1 MLSPQVRMPLCP
13 SHPARPARVVR
24 VIASSLALLSFLAVG
39 LIASHAHAQAA
50 GLAVVVT
57 NKDALARLD
66 GNGGGITKRTDAAS
80 REGVN
85 LQDCRGDQSIN
96 FPLTVTGFAPGDVA
110 QIWASNGALDC
121 TDPNNR
127 PGVTSVHCFQV
138 GTFSLVNTT
147 QTTIKVKALLAAT
160 GITTLDS
167 FGCPAV
173 DISTITVYFMV
184 FRGGVATAAAAKDT
198 VPIKVDT
205 QGPVGLTGI
214 KALPG
219 DQAITISWDSV
230 GEAGAQDIIGAQA
243 LCDPTPAPSLATDA
257 GTTQVCTEAGDADP
271 DASATPEPNC
281 TTVAREGAA
290 AGGPI
295 PSTGQIPSNG
305 LACTTA
311 TFATSK
317 AVGCGSVTGTTGNTI
332 RIDTINGQP
341 LQNGTVY
348 AVAVAG
354 TDSFGNVGSVSSA
367 TCQFPEA
374 TSDFWRD
381 YRNAGGQS
389 GGGCAVEGPAV
400 PIGSFSLMLVGG
412 VAVLSTL
419 RRARAQK
426 RARRNDR

>member
-1 MLSPQVRMPLCP
+1 MSFRP
-13 SHPARPARVVR
+13 SHPASSASA
-24 VIASSLALLSFLAVG
+24 IAPGLALLSFLAAG
-39 LIASHAHAQAA
+39 LIASPSHAQVA
-50 GLAVVVT
+50 GLGVVVT
-57 NKDALARLD
+57 NKDALPRLNA
-66 GNGGGITKRTDAAS
+66 NGGGITKRVDPAS

-85 LQDCRGDQSIN
+85 LQDCHDDQSIN
-96 FPLTVTGFAPGDVA
+96 FPLTVVGFAPGDVA
-110 QIWASNGALDC
+110 QIWASNGAVDC
-121 TDPNNR
+121 ADPQFR
-127 PGVTSVHCFQV
+127 PGVTSVRCFQL
-138 GTFSLVNTT
+138 GTFPLVNTT
-147 QTTIKVKALLAAT
+147 QATVKVKALLAAT

-173 DISTITVYFMV
+173 DISTVTVYFMV

-219 DQAITISWDSV
+219 NQAITISWNSV

-243 LCDPTPAPSLATDA
+243 LCDPTPAPSMATDA
-257 GTTQVCTEAGDADP
+257 GSTEVCTEAGDADT
-271 DASATPEPNC
+271 DADAPATPEPSC
-281 TTVAREGAA
+281 TTVAGEGGA

-295 PSTGQIPSNG
+295 PTTGQIPSEG

-311 TFATSK
+311 TFAASK

-332 RIDTINGQP
+332 RIDSINGQP
-341 LQNGTVY
+341 LENGVVY

-381 YRNAGGQS
+381 YRAAGGQS
-389 GGGCAVEGPAV
+389 GGCTIEGPAV
-400 PIGSFSLMLVGG
+400 PVGSFSLMLVGG

-419 RRARAQK
+419 RRARARK